1 MKKYLFCS
9 LFILSSS
16 IILADGHMDARKNA
30 DMKKY
35 ENNFAYLSTYTIPAG
50 SNPATLSKSL
60 LKNVEQLKKDGYNN
74 CGLLRHAFGGDR
86 AFYSYCYF
94 DTWEQ
99 FAKINDNAA
108 GLDVRQLYGD
118 HDDRLVSVDKKNL
131 GPSQYLVMATY
142 SFGPYL
148 TIGERAERAQIIFD
162 IYDEGFGGCNMM
174 SHVWGPGL
182 EWQIVCGFDSY
193 TEFAQINKKL
203 QPLTAVLVNQKLD
216 ILSHSDDIMI
226 RVN

>member
-1 MKKYLFCS
+1 MKKILILLPLFAVS
-9 LFILSSS
+9 FFVSSNHHKS
-16 IILADGHMDARKNA
+16 ESHE
-30 DMKKY
+30 MKKH

-60 LKNVEQLKKDGYNN
+60 LKNVEDLKKDGYNN

-99 FAKINDNAA
+99 FAQINDNAESA
-108 GLDVRQLYGD
+108 DVRQLYGD
-118 HDDRLVSVDKKNL
+118 HDDRLVSVDEKNL
-131 GPSQYLVMATY
+131 GPSKYLVMTTY

-148 TIGERAERAQIIFD
+148 TLEERSQRAKILFD

-193 TEFAQINKKL
+193 AEFAEINKTL
-203 QPLTAVLVNQKLD
+203 EPLTAVLVNQKLD
-216 ILSHSDDIMI
+216 IMNHSDDIMV